1 MNIARYV
8 ILFLWTNLKLKR
20 YPIENENLGI
30 SVADRFVNFVAIL
43 KVLEAKGFCTLSL
56 SRKSFEFAKDDIFKG
71 PFIQAIMVQL

>member
-1 MNIARYV
+1 
-8 ILFLWTNLKLKR
+8 
-20 YPIENENLGI
+20 LGI